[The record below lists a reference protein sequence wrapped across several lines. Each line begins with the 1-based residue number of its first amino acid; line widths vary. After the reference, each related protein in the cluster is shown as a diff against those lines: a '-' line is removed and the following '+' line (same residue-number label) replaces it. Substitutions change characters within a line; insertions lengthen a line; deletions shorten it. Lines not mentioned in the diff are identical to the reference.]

1 MERYVVKLSDEETEK
16 VVDRIKDYF
25 IKELDSE
32 IGRFDAEFLIEFF
45 GKEIGRYYYNKGLRD
60 AEVVIESALDSAKEA
75 LYGMEDI
82 S

>member
-75 LYGMEDI
+75 LYGMEDV